1 MIKMTVRELIEE
13 LEEYPMDLPVVT
25 DYREIEHV
33 ELKDAFYFMDYTEK
47 TYYTHPAVV
56 LE

>member
-1 MIKMTVRELIEE
+1 MTVRELIEE

-25 DYREIEHV
+25 DYHEV
-33 ELKDAFYFMDYTEK
+33 ESISYNESFYFLDNSGNK
-47 TYYTHPAVV
+47 YYACPAVV